1 MRLAWD
7 FFLPKMF
14 LIIFD
19 YIGTLIHAYIRT
31 PDYSLSNLDQPINIK
46 FCSWLSMTCIWQKIV
61 LNGMPMIIF
70 DSIHVHHWLPNFNLL
85 SQSLDSRRELLHTW
99 IGCEEVSLPFPFW
112 VTQASFIN
120 ERYVVC
126 GWNGCWSRRWGGS
139 HCPRRAGL
147 AGLGYRSLLPQ
158 HVHGEWPKKKV
169 GCMKWTSNKAV
180 EWISECTGLAHETRE
195 IANLENRLSNT
206 VDIA

>member
-85 SQSLDSRRELLHTW
+85 SQSLDSRREFNWLKFGLSFGLKNGLRFHFD
-99 IGCEEVSLPFPFW
+99 S
-112 VTQASFIN
+112 VTCLNMSQAKTQSIFFATFCPIEL
-120 ERYVVC
+120 ERELQY
-126 GWNGCWSRRWGGS
+126 
-139 HCPRRAGL
+139 
-147 AGLGYRSLLPQ
+147 
-158 HVHGEWPKKKV
+158 
-169 GCMKWTSNKAV
+169 
-180 EWISECTGLAHETRE
+180 
-195 IANLENRLSNT
+195 
-206 VDIA
+206 